1 MTAKEGVSAKG
12 NKTLKVE
19 WVTPFRQFT
28 TWFMP
33 EARYQRALDQFNMWI
48 SATEDETVLP
58 ATVTYRKDPATN
70 FFEIRAYNREPDHAP
85 E

>member
-1 MTAKEGVSAKG
+1 
-12 NKTLKVE
+12 
-19 WVTPFRQFT
+19 
-28 TWFMP
+28 MP

-48 SATEDETVLP
+48 SATEDETALP